1 MEKNDDSEEDK
12 HQTFSKRI
20 SAIKER
26 IKMYMDI
33 SNVVEIGRRYF
44 VMNAFDG
51 ALTMLGFIIG
61 TYVSGNLDARLIIS
75 AGIGASLAMGLS
87 GFAGAYIT
95 EKAERAHT
103 LRKIEEDLM
112 EPIGDSITAEA
123 STFASLVAAF
133 IDGVSPA
140 LAALVS
146 IIPFVFSLFNLLPV
160 LMAFYIAVSSN
171 LILIFA
177 LGVYL
182 STISKERW
190 WVYGIVMALV
200 GLITVFLTIL
210 LTGGSVL

>member
-12 HQTFSKRI
+12 HQTLSERI
-20 SAIKER
+20 SNLKER

-33 SNVVEIGRRYF
+33 SNVIEIGRRYF

-51 ALTMLGFIIG
+51 ALTMLGFVIG

-146 IIPFVFSLFNLLPV
+146 IIPFAFSLFNLLPV
-160 LMAFYIAVSSN
+160 LIAFYIAVSSN

-182 STISKERW
+182 SRISKERW

-200 GLITVFLTIL
+200 GLITVFLTML